1 MPGDSGRDQHAPGEY
16 AGQDEHEQ
24 KDAQCGRWP
33 KPLVVLYKPEHAAE
47 DEHGGDCGRPH
58 RIPLAVGCTLRCQAP
73 IVKEPEP
80 ASVEGEEV
88 LLALKMPEPAELPE
102 AAARQ

>member
-33 KPLVVLYKPEHAAE
+33 KPLVVLYKPE
-47 DEHGGDCGRPH
+47 RPPH

-88 LLALKMPEPAELPE
+88 VLALKMSEPAELPE
-102 AAARQ
+102 APTRQ